1 MSKIQNP
8 SDIRDTR
15 AYPPLPQAPPG
26 PPTEPLPTPPKFV
39 TGTATYGPLCQ
50 WHGKVP
56 AEVFDIDGCW
66 CSPKCRDADRESAS
80 WAPMSMAALAFEAA
94 AVRVLGGAS

>member
-1 MSKIQNP
+1 MSKIQDNRQLRG
-8 SDIRDTR
+8 D
-15 AYPPLPQAPPG
+15 PPLPPAPPG
-26 PPTEPLPTPPKFV
+26 PPTEPAPTPPKFV
-39 TGTATYGPLCQ
+39 TGTATFGPLCQ

-56 AEVFDIDGCW
+56 AELFDIDGAW
-66 CSPKCRDADRESAS
+66 CSPECRDADRESAS